1 MCVVRQVI
9 TLVLM
14 CFFEQVLLRRFQI
27 TRNLSL
33 DGVLDFLNSK
43 KMTDGGAIDLID
55 DEDSDVEEGIDRH
68 TRGNLGLGLPGSM
81 ANRGRPM
88 ARTKCVKFAP
98 TGRSFAA
105 ATTDGVLLYS
115 VDESFIF
122 DPTDLD
128 IDVTPEV
135 LTSCPCCVLPI
146 ELTLINFLIYVLG
159 ICRK

>member
-1 MCVVRQVI
+1 MCGI
-9 TLVLM
+9 TLVL
-14 CFFEQVLLRRFQI
+14 CICFEQVLLRRFQI

-43 KMTDGGAIDLID
+43 RMTDAGALDLID
-55 DEDSDVEEGIDRH
+55 DYDSDVEEGIDQQ
-68 TRGNLGLGLPGSM
+68 TRGSLGLGLPGSV
-81 ANRGRPM
+81 ANRGRPI

-115 VDESFIF
+115 VDESFMF

-128 IDVTPEV
+128 VDVTPEV
-135 LTSCPCCVLPI
+135 LTFCP
-146 ELTLINFLIYVLG
+146 FLCDY
-159 ICRK
+159 

>member
-1 MCVVRQVI
+1 
-9 TLVLM
+9 
-14 CFFEQVLLRRFQI
+14 
-27 TRNLSL
+27 L

-43 KMTDGGAIDLID
+43 KMTYAGTLDLID
-55 DEDSDVEEGIDRH
+55 DEDSDVEEGIDRQ
-68 TRGNLGLGLPGSM
+68 TRENLGLGLPRSM
-81 ANRGRPM
+81 ANRGRPI

-105 ATTDGVLLYS
+105 ATIDGVLLYS

-135 LTSCPCCVLPI
+135 FTSCPSCCLF
-146 ELTLINFLIYVLG
+146 TY
-159 ICRK
+159 

>member
-1 MCVVRQVI
+1 
-9 TLVLM
+9 M

-43 KMTDGGAIDLID
+43 KMTDAGALDLID
-55 DEDSDVEEGIDRH
+55 DEDSDVEEGIDRQ

-81 ANRGRPM
+81 ANRGRPI

-135 LTSCPCCVLPI
+135 LTSCP
-146 ELTLINFLIYVLG
+146 FLLCITY
-159 ICRK
+159 

>member
-1 MCVVRQVI
+1 MEDM
-9 TLVLM
+9 LSPLLM

-43 KMTDGGAIDLID
+43 KMTDASTLDLID
-55 DEDSDVEEGIDRH
+55 DEDSDVEEGIDRQ
-68 TRGNLGLGLPGSM
+68 TRENLGLGLPGSM
-81 ANRGRPM
+81 ANRGRPI

-98 TGRSFAA
+98 TGRSFGA

-135 LTSCPCCVLPI
+135 FTSCPSCCLF
-146 ELTLINFLIYVLG
+146 TY
-159 ICRK
+159 

>member
-1 MCVVRQVI
+1 
-9 TLVLM
+9 
-14 CFFEQVLLRRFQI
+14 
-27 TRNLSL
+27 
-33 DGVLDFLNSK
+33 
-43 KMTDGGAIDLID
+43 MTDAGPLDLID
-55 DEDSDVEEGIDRH
+55 DEDSDVEEGIDQQ

-81 ANRGRPM
+81 ANRGRPI
-88 ARTKCVKFAP
+88 ARTKCVNFAP

-135 LTSCPCCVLPI
+135 FTSRP
-146 ELTLINFLIYVLG
+146 FLLCIAS
-159 ICRK
+159 